1 MSELSSGDP
10 ILQVR
15 NLTTTFQTRGDPFRV
30 VDEVSFSL
38 KAGETLCLVGESG
51 CGKSITALSVMGL
64 VPFPGQVVAGEV
76 LLSGVD
82 LRKMTPA
89 ETAKVRGNRMS
100 MVFQDPS
107 SALNPVH
114 TVGHQIAEVY
124 TLHKNMGQREAEA
137 AAEKVLMAVG
147 IPDPARRM
155 KAYPHEMSGG
165 MAQRIMIAMALA
177 CQPEVLIADEPT
189 TALDVTI
196 QAQILDLMRDLQRD
210 YGTAIVLITH
220 DLGVVAEMADH
231 VAVMYAGEV
240 VEFADVRTLFRA
252 PKHPYTQAL
261 LRSVPTMG
269 ATTEMLEVIEGRVPQ
284 LWQLPQGCRFAPR
297 CKTRREADDPRCTT
311 QTPEL
316 VAVGDDHTCR
326 CWVTASPASVARKEE
341 QPA

>member
-1 MSELSSGDP
+1 MNHP

-15 NLTTTFQTRGDPFRV
+15 NLTTQFRTRSEPARA
-30 VDEVSFSL
+30 VDQVSL
-38 KAGETLCLVGESG
+38 TLNAGETLCIVGESG

-64 VPFPGQVVAGEV
+64 VPFPGEVVDGQV

-82 LRKMTPA
+82 LRAMSPV

-114 TVGHQIAEVY
+114 TVGRQIAEVY
-124 TLHKNMGQREAEA
+124 TLHKNMDQQAAEA
-137 AAEKVLMAVG
+137 AAEKMLAAVG

-210 YGTAIVLITH
+210 FGTAIVLITH

-231 VAVMYAGEV
+231 VAVMYAGQV
-240 VEFADVRTLFRA
+240 VEFADVQTLFSA

-261 LRSVPTMG
+261 LRSVPNMD
-269 ATTEMLEVIEGRVPQ
+269 ASTEMLEVIEGRVPQ
-284 LWQLPQGCRFAPR
+284 LTQLPPGCLFAPR
-297 CKTRREADDPRCTT
+297 CTVRLEADDPRCTT
-311 QTPEL
+311 QVPQLESM
-316 VAVGDDHTCR
+316 GKDHTCR
-326 CWVTASPASVARKEE
+326 CWVTASNTSPQDKQE